1 MSLDTAQTTAG
12 GPPPPPTTQTQP
24 AHAATARVKA
34 RRRPWVFALMAALVA
49 AGALGVAFVFTSVN
63 DTQEVLVVSSD
74 IKRGETIEA
83 GDLSVVRVSVDP
95 ALTPVPGS
103 QKAELEGSRAAVDL
117 WAGTLLTEQAVA
129 DNLVPG
135 EGESLVGIS
144 LTPAQMPSEPLYGGD
159 VVRMD
164 SNVHYAGPGGSAN
177 MLGLYFAD
185 AGQHIE
191 HRLFVDHGEPQCK
204 SNANYRGA
212 LQGQGAHT
220 VWVGN
225 VLIREAAGG
234 IETYEENRN
243 LILTDGCHADSV
255 PNLEIETGEIA
266 GAGHAS
272 ATGRFDDNQLFY
284 LRSRGIEENEA
295 RRLVVHGFFNDLI
308 RQIGVEALDEKL
320 REVVEDELEKN
331 VLQAF

>member
-12 GPPPPPTTQTQP
+12 GPPPPPTAQTRP

-34 RRRPWVFALMAALVA
+34 RRRPWVFALMASLVA

-83 GDLSVVRVSVDP
+83 GDLAIVRVSVDP

-117 WAGTLLTEQAVA
+117 WAGTLLTEQAIA

-159 VVRMD
+159 VVRI
-164 SNVHYAGPGGSAN
+164 VTTPGDQGEIT
-177 MLGLYFAD
+177 D
-185 AGQHIE
+185 KEPVTIE
-191 HRLFVDHGEPQCK
+191 
-204 SNANYRGA
+204 A
-212 LQGQGAHT
+212 T
-220 VWVGN
+220 VVG
-225 VLIREAAGG
+225 VSRVE
-234 IETYEENRN
+234 
-243 LILTDGCHADSV
+243 
-255 PNLEIETGEIA
+255 ETGETVVDVSVPEA
-266 GAGHAS
+266 EAADLAARA
-272 ATGRFDDNQLFY
+272 ATGRVALVLD
-284 LRSRGIEENEA
+284 A
-295 RRLVVHGFFNDLI
+295 RER
-308 RQIGVEALDEKL
+308 
-320 REVVEDELEKN
+320 
-331 VLQAF
+331 

>member
-12 GPPPPPTTQTQP
+12 GPPPPPTAQTQP

-34 RRRPWVFALMAALVA
+34 RRRPWVFALMASLVA

-83 GDLSVVRVSVDP
+83 GDLAIVRVSVDP

-117 WAGTLLTEQAVA
+117 WAGTLLTEQAIA

-159 VVRMD
+159 VVRI
-164 SNVHYAGPGGSAN
+164 VTTPGDQGEITDKEPVS
-177 MLGLYFAD
+177 
-185 AGQHIE
+185 IE
-191 HRLFVDHGEPQCK
+191 
-204 SNANYRGA
+204 A
-212 LQGQGAHT
+212 T
-220 VWVGN
+220 VVG
-225 VLIREAAGG
+225 VSRVE
-234 IETYEENRN
+234 
-243 LILTDGCHADSV
+243 
-255 PNLEIETGEIA
+255 ETGETVVDVSVPESEA
-266 GAGHAS
+266 ADLAARA
-272 ATGRFDDNQLFY
+272 ATGRVALVLD
-284 LRSRGIEENEA
+284 A
-295 RRLVVHGFFNDLI
+295 RER
-308 RQIGVEALDEKL
+308 
-320 REVVEDELEKN
+320 
-331 VLQAF
+331 

>member
-12 GPPPPPTTQTQP
+12 GPPPPPTAQTQP

-34 RRRPWVFALMAALVA
+34 RRRPWVFALMASLVA

-83 GDLSVVRVSVDP
+83 GDLAIVRVSVDP

-117 WAGTLLTEQAVA
+117 WAGTLLTEQAIA

-159 VVRMD
+159 VVRI
-164 SNVHYAGPGGSAN
+164 VTTPGDQGEITDKEPVS
-177 MLGLYFAD
+177 
-185 AGQHIE
+185 IE
-191 HRLFVDHGEPQCK
+191 
-204 SNANYRGA
+204 A
-212 LQGQGAHT
+212 T
-220 VWVGN
+220 VVG
-225 VLIREAAGG
+225 VSRVE
-234 IETYEENRN
+234 
-243 LILTDGCHADSV
+243 
-255 PNLEIETGEIA
+255 ETGETVVDVSVPEA
-266 GAGHAS
+266 EAADLAARA
-272 ATGRFDDNQLFY
+272 ATGRVALVLD
-284 LRSRGIEENEA
+284 A
-295 RRLVVHGFFNDLI
+295 RER
-308 RQIGVEALDEKL
+308 
-320 REVVEDELEKN
+320 
-331 VLQAF
+331 